1 MASNEIVP
9 SDDKTVTVQAHTR
22 SAPTPRTNEVTRIIE
37 RASLVETAD
46 TRITAVERI
55 TEYKGKK

>member
-9 SDDKTVTVQAHTR
+9 SDNKTVTVQAHTR
-22 SAPTPRTNEVTRIIE
+22 SAPTSRTNEVTRVTE
-37 RASLVETAD
+37 RASLIETAD
-46 TRITAVERI
+46 SRTTAFERI